1 VRCDARSWPFWDPC
15 VCLCR
20 PDMSH
25 ACGVRMLLADCEW
38 VRASLCI
45 IGVLGYSFSIPAQGA
60 SSNTAAGGLSGGAC
74 SCCAVLCQDHGEP
87 CSQKCAALCAMV
99 LLAGDW

>member
-1 VRCDARSWPFWDPC
+1 
-15 VCLCR
+15 
-20 PDMSH
+20 
-25 ACGVRMLLADCEW
+25 MLLADCEW

-74 SCCAVLCQDHGEP
+74 SCCAVLC
-87 CSQKCAALCAMV
+87 CARIMESRVARGV
-99 LLAGDW
+99 LLCVQWFCWQVIGELAWVQGGELCSLFPVLKELQIA